1 MRVILPFAAAMLM
14 STASAETGFALPA
27 GTPFN
32 FKLFATGLL
41 AQANNK
47 VFTEN
52 MLLSMQSEA
61 ENATT
66 KCIETFDDASSATTA
81 LTVNIKDS
89 TSYYAGHKLKGDG
102 AGTEAG
108 WYMANINGAL

>member
-14 STASAETGFALPA
+14 STASAAGFALPS
-27 GTPFN
+27 GTPFD
-32 FKLFATGLL
+32 FKKFATGLI

-52 MLLSMQSEA
+52 MLLSMQSEV
-61 ENATT
+61 ENGTT
-66 KCIETFDDASSATTA
+66 KCIETFDDASAATTV
-81 LTVNIKDS
+81 LTENLRDS

-102 AGTEAG
+102 AGTKAG
-108 WYMANINGAL
+108 WYMANINGVL